1 MNTPDKG
8 YLSRLDATDEHYV
21 ESILLTSEL
30 DNAVNESEVNEVPSG
45 ALVFKATRTEPV
57 LLQPTQTKYYVAT
70 IERERMIPLL
80 HNSCLDQ
87 HFIAKRKMQ
96 DS

>member
-1 MNTPDKG
+1 M
-8 YLSRLDATDEHYV
+8 

-70 IERERMIPLL
+70 IERERMIYREKGR
-80 HNSCLDQ
+80 SREQ
-87 HFIAKRKMQ
+87 KREGYIERKNK
-96 DS
+96 

>member
-1 MNTPDKG
+1 M
-8 YLSRLDATDEHYV
+8 

-70 IERERMIPLL
+70 IERE
-80 HNSCLDQ
+80 N
-87 HFIAKRKMQ
+87 
-96 DS
+96 DSTST